1 MDTQSVCACM
11 YLFTLMPVHNMC
23 VFWGVCA
30 YYRVVDCRE
39 GEYANAEAQ
48 FGSSGPVHAVG
59 EVEKEESYRTEL
71 QLFSLRTF
79 TVASAFH

>member
-1 MDTQSVCACM
+1 MDTQLVCACM
-11 YLFTLMPVHNMC
+11 YLFTLMSVHNS

-30 YYRVVDCRE
+30 YYRVVDGRE

-59 EVEKEESYRTEL
+59 EVEKEESYRTKF